1 MAKNNDLAATVF
13 GGLKTQVTEIDGK
26 VNTLGIRVDK
36 LEKQPQSGSPVTS
49 IVDSGSVTI
58 QLDEKT
64 LEPIFIKAIKNVL
77 EERDAYR
84 RVQEAKAAKE
94 GQIATMEQLV
104 EYNTNAWS
112 DVSETIKTF
121 ESIIDFQGNWLRSL
135 GRLFGYGIKKDKDTF
150 EPYILKSS
158 PLRRL
163 LDGDIPLVA
172 ENQDVKTKDTL
183 SNEKPKI
190 VYVFK
195 PLPAAK
201 EMLKYCFQLNFW
213 IDTRVFILTMLLML
227 SFFGNYMAYNST
239 REWKKA
245 QLKYELLRRMYSN
258 SKSLSS
264 EMRYLDQLFEDT
276 DKNKEE
282 IERLKKMP

>member
-135 GRLFGYGIKKDKDTF
+135 EHFCILIVIAHCCNFNVFHLLFSASI
-150 EPYILKSS
+150 
-158 PLRRL
+158 
-163 LDGDIPLVA
+163 
-172 ENQDVKTKDTL
+172 
-183 SNEKPKI
+183 
-190 VYVFK
+190 
-195 PLPAAK
+195 
-201 EMLKYCFQLNFW
+201 
-213 IDTRVFILTMLLML
+213 
-227 SFFGNYMAYNST
+227 
-239 REWKKA
+239 
-245 QLKYELLRRMYSN
+245 
-258 SKSLSS
+258 
-264 EMRYLDQLFEDT
+264 
-276 DKNKEE
+276 
-282 IERLKKMP
+282 